1 MPAYLFVLG
10 GGYSGLGKGIVTASV
25 ARILAS
31 YGLHVRT
38 IKIDPYFNMGAGDMN
53 PNEHGEVFVTEDG
66 GEVDQDFGHYE
77 RFTGIPC
84 SRFQNITSGKVF
96 SSVIEKGRL
105 GEFLG
110 KSIQVIP
117 HVRDEF
123 KGFIRK
129 AADECDVAVVEVG
142 GTIGDDEALIV
153 TRAIQSMMQKDKEKA
168 TVGVLVPLVFN
179 EEVGEPK
186 TKIAQNAIV
195 KLNELGIWPDFLFVR
210 LASDFMLDMK
220 RREKLSLY
228 CGVEKSNIISDPS
241 TSNIYEMPKLFE
253 SQELGKKIM
262 SKLGIKADG
271 SNWAAYNSFLMKLET
286 MGERIPIAYVG
297 KYVAEGQGI
306 HKDAY
311 ISVEEALRRA
321 CAEMGFT
328 PEIHRIDAVT
338 CENDISLLKKV
349 AGIIVPGGYGS
360 RGIEG
365 KIAAIKYAREAGV
378 PYLGLCLGLQLAVV
392 EFARNVVGIT
402 EAHSDE
408 FDEADKCLGPNGHVI
423 CALPEQERL
432 RATQGFIGTQRL
444 GDFACVLERGH
455 FIQKLYERVGRPDNY
470 EKGKLSRYDLMRL
483 GTIRPDD
490 FIVFERHRHR
500 REVNPAFHDKLLA
513 AGMQFPGVH
522 RSMDGT
528 LLVEMIS
535 LRDHPFFAAT
545 QAHPEFTSNYIRPNP
560 LFLGFAE
567 AVKQMSGNFV

>member
-1 MPAYLFVLG
+1 MPKYLFVLG
-10 GGYSGLGKGIVTASV
+10 GGYSGLGKGIVTASI

-31 YGLHVRT
+31 YGLKVRP

-66 GEVDQDFGHYE
+66 CEIDQDFGHYE

-84 SRFQNITSGKVF
+84 SRVQNITSGKVF
-96 SSVIEKGRL
+96 SSVIEKGKL
-105 GEFLG
+105 GQFLG

-123 KGFIRK
+123 KHFIRN
-129 AADECDVAVVEVG
+129 ASDECDVAVVEVG

-153 TRAIQSMMQKDKEKA
+153 TRAIQSMIHKDRESA
-168 TVGVLVPLVFN
+168 AVSVLVPLVFN

-195 KLNELGIWPDFLFVR
+195 KLNELGIWPEFLFVR
-210 LASDFMLDMK
+210 VNNDFMLDAK

-228 CGVEKSNIISDPS
+228 CAVEKNNIISDPS
-241 TSNIYEMPKLFE
+241 TANIYEMPKLFE
-253 SQELGKKIM
+253 SQALGKKIM
-262 SKLGIKADG
+262 NTLGISADG
-271 SNWAAYNSFLMKLET
+271 SDWAAYNSFLTKLDSASD
-286 MGERIPIAYVG
+286 RIPIAYIG
-297 KYVAEGQGI
+297 KYVTEGQGI

-321 CAEMGFT
+321 CAEMGFI

-338 CENDISLLKKV
+338 CEKDISALKKV

-365 KIAAIKYAREAGV
+365 KIAAIRYARESGV

-392 EFARNVVGIT
+392 EFARSMAGIP

-408 FDEADKCLGPNGHVI
+408 FDEADKCMGTNGHVI
-423 CALPEQERL
+423 CALPEQERM
-432 RATQGFIGTQRL
+432 RTTQGYIGTQRL
-444 GDFACVLERGH
+444 GDFACVIERGH
-455 FIQKLYERVGRPDNY
+455 FIQKLYERVGRPDDY
-470 EKGKLSRYDLMRL
+470 EKSKLGRYDLLRL
-483 GTIRPDD
+483 GTIRSDD
-490 FIVFERHRHR
+490 FVVFERHRHR
-500 REVNPAFHDKLLA
+500 REVNPAFHERLLA

-528 LLVEMIS
+528 MLVEMIS
-535 LRDHPFFAAT
+535 LKDHPFFAAT
-545 QAHPEFTSNYIRPNP
+545 QAHPEFTSTYLRPNP

-567 AVKQMSGNFV
+567 AVKQLAPEA